1 MGDDLVLSYT
11 RNDESEADTTQVGQ
25 WTTDLTIW
33 NDVVPVVVNENGALA
48 DDMTVT
54 VPKSNAVNGKLFL
67 RLKAS
72 MP

>member
-1 MGDDLVLSYT
+1 M
-11 RNDESEADTTQVGQ
+11 GQ

-67 RLKAS
+67 RLKVT

>member
-1 MGDDLVLSYT
+1 
-11 RNDESEADTTQVGQ
+11 
-25 WTTDLTIW
+25 
-33 NDVVPVVVNENGALA
+33 LA

-67 RLKAS
+67 RLKAT